1 MTREQPVRLIR
12 LVLGF
17 IQPLSPA
24 ALRHRW
30 LREWEGELTHWWRK
44 EGARHPV
51 AYFRLLWRFQVAA
64 RDALHMRALGGFPGL
79 SRQNPSVSH
88 RTEPSRLRAIFQD
101 FRFGLHASRKAPWL
115 SLVSALTL
123 ALGIGASVAMFGVLN
138 AVFLRP
144 LPFPEAHRLVVGR
157 ATVQGHLNPW
167 VAGADYYDYRAGT
180 DAFEEMAAI
189 LPFPQEMTLSGMGEA
204 TRVSGNLVSPSLFP
218 VLRVTPSMGRLFQ
231 PGDGIEGAE
240 DVVLLSHGFWQRRLG
255 GDPEIFGTTL
265 TLNGSPFTVVG
276 VLDPDFFFLIPTDFW
291 LPMGPD
297 RWAASSRGNHN
308 WYVVGR
314 LKDGVALDQAQANV
328 DVISAR
334 LQEAYPE
341 TNTDKA
347 LLLTSLRQVLTEEY
361 QLSLWLLSGAVAL
374 VLLIACGN
382 GAGILLARA
391 PTRQFELS
399 VRAAMG
405 APRRRLVRQLL
416 AESLGLSLA
425 GGVLGTLLA
434 VWFQKVML
442 GFLRMERLGLE
453 DPGIS
458 LPTLATALAV
468 SLLAGFL
475 AGLYPALRSSNV
487 SPTDGLKT
495 GNRGTGDGGTGF
507 RSGLVAAQVA
517 ISVILLAA
525 SGLLVRSLTN
535 LRALDPGFLSTGVLT
550 AEVQIPRTRYPDPSA
565 RTLFF
570 STLLEELRALPG
582 VQSAAVTSHL
592 PIGDFGNIYRA
603 QAQGSAGDPQRI
615 FLRSVFPGYFETL
628 EIPILS
634 GRDFDP
640 EDQEGSPWIVILGRT
655 AAERLFPDEDP
666 VGKVVELPF
675 SPNPRPAE
683 VVGIVGD
690 VRLSRLEEEPEAAV
704 YVPYPHHARTEVRFA
719 LRTQIPPATFAGAA
733 QETVRRLD
741 AEVPV
746 SRVATL
752 ESLVSDSMAER
763 RILTL
768 SLTLLALMPLVLA
781 SVGLFAI
788 LAYHVSRRRHE
799 MGVRMALGADA
810 AQVGGLVL
818 RQGLGVV
825 AGGVLLGLGG
835 AVAGTRLLRGML
847 FGVEA
852 LDPLTFLGT
861 AGLVLCV
868 GLLACAVPV
877 WRAVRADPKVALQ
890 AE

>member
-1 MTREQPVRLIR
+1 
-12 LVLGF
+12 
-17 IQPLSPA
+17 
-24 ALRHRW
+24 
-30 LREWEGELTHWWRK
+30 
-44 EGARHPV
+44 
-51 AYFRLLWRFQVAA
+51 
-64 RDALHMRALGGFPGL
+64 
-79 SRQNPSVSH
+79 
-88 RTEPSRLRAIFQD
+88 
-101 FRFGLHASRKAPWL
+101 
-115 SLVSALTL
+115 
-123 ALGIGASVAMFGVLN
+123 
-138 AVFLRP
+138 
-144 LPFPEAHRLVVGR
+144 
-157 ATVQGHLNPW
+157 
-167 VAGADYYDYRAGT
+167 
-180 DAFEEMAAI
+180 
-189 LPFPQEMTLSGMGEA
+189 
-204 TRVSGNLVSPSLFP
+204 
-218 VLRVTPSMGRLFQ
+218 
-231 PGDGIEGAE
+231 
-240 DVVLLSHGFWQRRLG
+240 
-255 GDPEIFGTTL
+255 
-265 TLNGSPFTVVG
+265 
-276 VLDPDFFFLIPTDFW
+276 
-291 LPMGPD
+291 
-297 RWAASSRGNHN
+297 
-308 WYVVGR
+308 

-487 SPTDGLKT
+487 SPTDGL
-495 GNRGTGDGGTGF
+495 
-507 RSGLVAAQVA
+507 AQVA

-550 AEVQIPRTRYPDPSA
+550 AEVQIPRTRYPDPSD

-603 QAQGSAGDPQRI
+603 QAQGSARDPQRI

-640 EDQEGSPWIVILGRT
+640 EDQEGSPWIVILGST

-733 QETVRRLD
+733 RETVRRLD